1 MFGWNVCETEL
12 LTQWTICLS
21 HESDF
26 LDWCICVE
34 TLWQTIIR
42 NERWNFERQYDRLNF
57 PFQFHTEVD
66 GTKWQT
72 CETVLCWCAAGAS
85 SSFTIP
91 QSTKT
96 QDPHQKQAAETR
108 SRKTWVTFL
117 AVYRFDFKHKCYH
130 CSIWSWQERRQECRH
145 CHLFTRCWLTWAVC
159 RKASVRRTIQN
170 WFWPTLW
177 HLLVNKSLC

>member
-34 TLWQTIIR
+34 TLWQTMIR
-42 NERWNFERQYDRLNF
+42 NERWNFERQCDRLNF

-117 AVYRFDFKHKCYH
+117 AVYCLQIRFQAQKLSLLYLKLTGTSAGVSPLSSVHSLLADLSCVQKGISEKNNTKL
-130 CSIWSWQERRQECRH
+130 I
-145 CHLFTRCWLTWAVC
+145 LANTMTFTG
-159 RKASVRRTIQN
+159 
-170 WFWPTLW
+170 
-177 HLLVNKSLC
+177 